1 MEPDMSF
8 AQTESP
14 PDPNKFKDPDTTA
27 KGEPRAV
34 VALKRLETL
43 WFNTGSLCNIA
54 CRDCY
59 MESGPT
65 NDRLAYLSL
74 EDVRTY
80 LDEIADEGWNVEEI
94 GFTGG
99 EPFMNK
105 AIIPMLGET
114 LGRGFR
120 ALVLTN
126 GMKPMAH
133 GKAGLLDIKSSYG
146 SGLAIRVSMDH
157 YTKERHEAV
166 RGDKT
171 WRPMMDGLVWLARE
185 GFSVT
190 VAGRKRW
197 GETETAAREGY
208 RRTFIDA
215 GVPASLAAPN
225 RLVLFPEMDPGRDV
239 PEITR
244 HCWDILDV
252 EPESVMC
259 ASSRM
264 VIKRKGAETPVVTP
278 CTLLPHD
285 PAFEM
290 GRTLRE
296 AGRAVKLN
304 HPYCAQFCVLGG
316 ASCTG

>member
-1 MEPDMSF
+1 MSF

-14 PDPNKFKDPDTTA
+14 PDPNKFTSATTA

-171 WRPMMDGLVWLARE
+171 WGPMMDGLVWLARKASRSLSP
-185 GFSVT
+185 GT
-190 VAGRKRW
+190 NAGAKRKRRP
-197 GETETAAREGY
+197 ARVIAGPSSTPAC
-208 RRTFIDA
+208 RR
-215 GVPASLAAPN
+215 P
-225 RLVLFPEMDPGRDV
+225 
-239 PEITR
+239 
-244 HCWDILDV
+244 
-252 EPESVMC
+252 
-259 ASSRM
+259 SRRR
-264 VIKRKGAETPVVTP
+264 IA
-278 CTLLPHD
+278 
-285 PAFEM
+285 
-290 GRTLRE
+290 
-296 AGRAVKLN
+296 
-304 HPYCAQFCVLGG
+304 
-316 ASCTG
+316 